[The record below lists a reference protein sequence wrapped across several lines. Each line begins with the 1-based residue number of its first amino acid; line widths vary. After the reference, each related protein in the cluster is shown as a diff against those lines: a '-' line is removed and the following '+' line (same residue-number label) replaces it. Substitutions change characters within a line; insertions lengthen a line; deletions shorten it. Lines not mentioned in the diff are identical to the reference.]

1 MLTNVR
7 QACAFQIKIHAQ
19 KSFCFINK
27 AFSKE
32 IMKIERPQNKF
43 LKNRREKNERKYA
56 KKRIHC
62 VSFSEKIKRECYS
75 NLDVENT
82 LDDQIFW
89 KAKTI

>member
-1 MLTNVR
+1 MRKN
-7 QACAFQIKIHAQ
+7 FFY
-19 KSFCFINK
+19 FCK
-27 AFSKE
+27 TFSKE
-32 IMKIERPQNKF
+32 IMKIVRPQNKF